1 MSDECS
7 LRTSA
12 MFRKSLVVP
21 GRTVA
26 CSGGTNKRGLGS
38 QVPVSPPLA
47 FNARP
52 KSSFDAKMTGLL
64 K

>member
-1 MSDECS
+1 
-7 LRTSA
+7 